1 MRATPVSHHGHKRDV
16 TDVSEEVAWKAVMAR
31 DAAFDGRFVYAV
43 STTSVFCRPGCAS
56 RRPRRE
62 HVTFFATPAAAEAAG
77 YRACRRCR
85 PTRPAE
91 PSKAARAIVR
101 VKTLIDS
108 HVDSANESPLTLR
121 ALASAVRI
129 SPFHLQR
136 QFTRL
141 MGASPRAYAA
151 ARRADRLKARL
162 REGDTVTEATYEAG
176 YGSSR
181 AAYEQGVRALG
192 MTPATYGRGGFGVHI
207 SYGTAQTPFGRLL
220 VAATD
225 RGVCSVML
233 GDEVHALERALE
245 REFPKAT
252 IGRSDDALAGWIGAI
267 VRSLEGE
274 PALPDLPL
282 DVRGSAFQHRVWR
295 ALQMIPYGQTR
306 SYAEVAAT
314 IGSPSA
320 ARAVAQA
327 CATNPVALVVPCHR
341 VVRADGAPGG
351 YRWGA
356 ARKRTLLTH
365 ERQARPLLD
374 AVGQLKR

>member
-1 MRATPVSHHGHKRDV
+1 M
-16 TDVSEEVAWKAVMAR
+16 
-31 DAAFDGRFVYAV
+31 
-43 STTSVFCRPGCAS
+43 
-56 RRPRRE
+56 
-62 HVTFFATPAAAEAAG
+62 TFFATPAAAEAAG

-108 HVDSANESPLTLR
+108 HVDSANELPLTLR

-151 ARRADRLKARL
+151 ARRTDRLKARL

-181 AAYEQGVRALG
+181 AAYEHGVRALG
-192 MTPATYGRGGFGVHI
+192 MTPATYRRGGFGVHI
-207 SYGTAQTPFGRLL
+207 RYGTAQTPFGRLL

-233 GDEVHALERALE
+233 GDDAPALERALE
-245 REFPKAT
+245 KEFPKAT
-252 IGRSDDALAGWIGAI
+252 IGRSDDALAEWIGAI

-274 PALPDLPL
+274 PAQPDLPL

-320 ARAVAQA
+320 ARAVALA

-341 VVRADGAPGG
+341 VVRADASPGG

-356 ARKRTLLTH
+356 ARKRTILAH
-365 ERQARPLLD
+365 ERRARPLLD
-374 AVGQLKR
+374 AVGQPKG

>member
-1 MRATPVSHHGHKRDV
+1 MTPTSVSPHVPKRGA
-16 TDVSEEVAWKAVMAR
+16 TDVSEEVAWKAVVVR
-31 DAAFDGRFVYAV
+31 NTAFDGRFVYAV
-43 STTSVFCRPGCAS
+43 STTGIFCRPGCGS

-62 HVTFFATPAAAEAAG
+62 HVTFFATPAVAEAAG

-91 PSKAARAIVR
+91 PSQAARAIVR

-108 HVDSANESPLTLR
+108 HVDSADESPLTLR

-136 QFTRL
+136 QFTRV

-181 AAYEQGVRALG
+181 AAYEHGVRALG
-192 MTPATYGRGGFGVHI
+192 MTPATYRRGGLGVHI
-207 SYGTAQTPFGRLL
+207 SYATAQTRFGRLL

-225 RGVCSVML
+225 RGICSVML
-233 GDEVHALERALE
+233 GDDAPALERTLE
-245 REFPKAT
+245 QEFPRAT
-252 IGRSDDALAGWIGAI
+252 IGRSNDAVAEWIGTI

-274 PALPDLPL
+274 PARPELPL
-282 DVRGSAFQHRVWR
+282 DVRGSAFQRRVWR
-295 ALQMIPYGQTR
+295 ALQVIPYGHTR
-306 SYAEVAAT
+306 SYAEVAAA

-341 VVRADGAPGG
+341 VVRADGSPGG

-356 ARKRTLLTH
+356 ARKRTILAH
-365 ERQARPLLD
+365 ERQARPLLA
-374 AVGQLKR
+374 AVGQRKS